1 MVTEGFLSPE
11 HRDMVAVDPDPRV
24 LLDRFA
30 TYTPPSAGKWLPST
44 S

>member
-1 MVTEGFLSPE
+1 
-11 HRDMVAVDPDPRV
+11 MVAVDSDPRV

-30 TYTPPSAGKWLPST
+30 TYTPPSAGKWLPAT